1 MPCADAEPGLDE
13 PPEERPR
20 TTIRGA
26 SQLLVEGR
34 SYIHFV
40 SALTKEHSIAS
51 PELQDFGGVNELSS
65 YLAAFVRAPGFE
77 RVERLGVLRDA
88 EGCSQS
94 AFQSVQGSLEKAGL
108 AVPKEPGHIE
118 PGQGPGPATGPA
130 RSSPSVGVLIVPGQG
145 SGMLET
151 VLCRTFAG
159 TPIDTCIDEFLEC
172 VSAAG
177 TDSRRPHK
185 ARAAAYLAT
194 RADPGLA
201 LGVAAKK
208 GYWDL
213 RHEALK
219 PLVDFV
225 AAVGEGTGRRSAL
238 TQAR

>member
-1 MPCADAEPGLDE
+1 MPCDDAQSGLDE
-13 PPEERPR
+13 PPQERPR

-26 SQLLVEGR
+26 SQLLVEGK
-34 SYIHFV
+34 SYVHFA

-88 EGCSQS
+88 EGCSES

-108 AVPKEPGHIE
+108 VVPQTPGHIE
-118 PGQGPGPATGPA
+118 PGQ
-130 RSSPSVGVLIVPGQG
+130 PSVGVLIVPGHG

-151 VLCRTFAG
+151 VLCRTFTG
-159 TPIDTCIDEFLEC
+159 TPIENCIDQFLEC
-172 VSAAG
+172 AHAAG
-177 TDSRRPHK
+177 ADIHRPHK
-185 ARAAAYLAT
+185 ARSSAYLAT

-201 LGVAAKK
+201 VGVAAKK

-225 AAVGEGTGRRSAL
+225 AAVGGESGR
-238 TQAR
+238 